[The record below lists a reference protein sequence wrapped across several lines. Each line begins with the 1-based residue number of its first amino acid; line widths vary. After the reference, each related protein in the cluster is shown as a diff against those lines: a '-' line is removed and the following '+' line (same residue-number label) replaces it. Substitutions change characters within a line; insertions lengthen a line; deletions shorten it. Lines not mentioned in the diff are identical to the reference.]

1 MNNKTNINNSTNFIR
16 NRINNDFDSGLHS
29 SIKTRLPYETN
40 GYLYIGHAKSVCL
53 NFGMAKD

>member
-29 SIKTRLPYETN
+29 SIKIRLPSETN
-40 GYLYIGHAKSVCL
+40 GYLYIGHTKSVCL